1 MLVAGNTGLLNA
13 QEVNAIATLMQRGKT
28 MREAKRILGITKKRP
43 IKEMLKQCPT
53 HTKEI

>member
-43 IKEMLKQCPT
+43 IKELLKR
-53 HTKEI
+53 KA